1 MSIPVLFK
9 QHFQI
14 AYVVRN
20 LAAARARLAREFGVA
35 EWDVMDMAALM
46 GSGHDTR
53 YIGNSFAGD
62 TMIELIEPDP
72 AGDSIYRDWIP
83 AEEDGVRLHHLGFL
97 VRSDE
102 DFKAAI
108 AQLGAAGYPTA
119 VSGSFGDAL
128 DYHYAD
134 TTALLGHYYELI
146 NLKPAGEQFFA
157 RIPRN

>member
-14 AYVVRN
+14 AYVVRD
-20 LAAARARLAREFGVA
+20 LAAARARLAREFGIA

-46 GSGHDTR
+46 GPGHGTR

-108 AQLGAAGYPTA
+108 AQLGTAGYPTA

>member
-14 AYVVRN
+14 AYVVRD
-20 LAAARARLAREFGVA
+20 LAAARARLAREFGIA

-46 GSGHDTR
+46 GPGHGTR

-134 TTALLGHYYELI
+134 TTALLGHY
-146 NLKPAGEQFFA
+146 
-157 RIPRN
+157 

>member
-46 GSGHDTR
+46 GPGHGTR

-83 AEEDGVRLHHLGFL
+83 PEEDGVRLHHLGFL